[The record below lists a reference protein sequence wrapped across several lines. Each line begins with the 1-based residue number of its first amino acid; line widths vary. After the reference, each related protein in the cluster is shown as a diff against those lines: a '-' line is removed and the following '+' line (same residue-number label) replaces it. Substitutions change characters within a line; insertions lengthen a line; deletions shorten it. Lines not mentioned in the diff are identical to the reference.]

1 MALLLAMFQKMRLVR
16 EKNQATYQLATK
28 SSKLSRVTKNI
39 ERIQKMYTS
48 RISNLESQAK
58 RMQNAASIFFQNSFG
73 LGAGQISTNMY
84 SYMGGGHLTG
94 FMLNNMQGII
104 GKNIAYKDSDGTEH
118 DDGQIDKA
126 TYEKLLNAYMSYG
139 SSGFRYE
146 HDDKG
151 QIVYND
157 PETQKDPKTL
167 DGIDAYQFDAFLRAI
182 QTAQNNQSQAQ
193 MQMTTVNQ
201 QFQDNVS
208 IWLEAQ
214 KEILEAQQDEA
225 LLPLNEE
232 ETMLELEKTS
242 LEERLTRIKAE
253 LESYTQLVSEEAKDS
268 APKFGL

>member
-39 ERIQKMYTS
+39 ERVQKMYTS

-58 RMQNAASIFFQNSFG
+58 RMQNAASIFFQNKFNFGTNSFSPYNYSGMNGFIQNAMYGILVTNGGYKVDENDENKTG
-73 LGAGQISTNMY
+73 LDDSTFKK
-84 SYMGGGHLTG
+84 YMG
-94 FMLNNMQGII
+94 
-104 GKNIAYKDSDGTEH
+104 E
-118 DDGQIDKA
+118 
-126 TYEKLLNAYMSYG
+126 YMAKG
-139 SSGFRYE
+139 SGFAYTTNE
-146 HDDKG
+146 KG
-151 QIVYND
+151 EKEIA
-157 PETQKDPKTL
+157 E
-167 DGIDAYQFDAFLRAI
+167 GFDEKEVKVFMAAM
-182 QTAQNNQSQAQ
+182 QTAQQMQSMQQAQ
-193 MQMTTVNQ
+193 CQ
-201 QFQDNVS
+201 QVTQQVQDNIS